1 MLVYN
6 VHINNSLMT
15 PTQNVSS
22 QENNTNIL
30 DKVYQNLYQRFH
42 TILCICRCIHML
54 RGMGAGGINVA
65 DF

>member
-1 MLVYN
+1 
-6 VHINNSLMT
+6 MT

-30 DKVYQNLYQRFH
+30 DKDYQKLYQRFH
-42 TILCICRCIHML
+42 TNLCKCRCIHML

-65 DF
+65 DFWP